1 MYTYTFNDGHIIPQV
16 GFGTYKLN
24 GVEGVHAIQNAL
36 KVGYRVLDTAYNYEN
51 EGAVGKAIA
60 QSKVAREDITIISK
74 LPGRYQAYDDVFQT
88 IEESLYRLGV
98 GYIDIYLI
106 HWPNPKQGLYV
117 EAWKAMIAAKKAGL
131 IRSIGVCNF
140 LPEYIET
147 LKQATGV
154 LPVLNQIELH
164 PYFNQEAMFSYHEE
178 NQILIQAWSPI
189 GRDNGLLKEP
199 ILQELAHKYTK
210 SVVQIILRWHI
221 QRGIMPIPKAT
232 SHARQLENLQIFDFN
247 ISDADMTLINQLSKI
262 DGRRKGQDPSIYEEF

>member
-1 MYTYTFNDGHIIPQV
+1 M
-16 GFGTYKLN
+16 
-24 GVEGVHAIQNAL
+24 
-36 KVGYRVLDTAYNYEN
+36 
-51 EGAVGKAIA
+51 
-60 QSKVAREDITIISK
+60 
-74 LPGRYQAYDDVFQT
+74 
-88 IEESLYRLGV
+88 
-98 GYIDIYLI
+98 
-106 HWPNPKQGLYV
+106 
-117 EAWKAMIAAKKAGL
+117 
-131 IRSIGVCNF
+131 
-140 LPEYIET
+140 
-147 LKQATGV
+147 
-154 LPVLNQIELH
+154 LNQIELH

-210 SVVQIILRWHI
+210 SVVKIILRWHI

>member
-1 MYTYTFNDGHIIPQV
+1 MYTYTLNDGHIIPQI

-24 GVEGVHAIQNAL
+24 GIEGVHAIQNAL

-51 EGAVGKAIA
+51 EGAVGRAIA

-98 GYIDIYLI
+98 DYIDIYLI

-164 PYFNQEAMFSYHEE
+164 PYFNQEAMRSYHEE
-178 NQILIQAWSPI
+178 NQILTQAWSPI

-199 ILQELAHKYTK
+199 VLQELAQKYTK
-210 SVVQIILRWHI
+210 SVVQIILRWHL

-232 SHARQLENLQIFDFN
+232 SHARQLENLQIFDFD
-247 ISDADMTLINQLSKI
+247 ISDSDMTLINQLTKS

>member
-1 MYTYTFNDGHIIPQV
+1 MNTYTLNDGHIIPQI

-24 GVEGVHAIQNAL
+24 GVEGLHAIQNAL

-98 GYIDIYLI
+98 DYIDIYLI

-117 EAWKAMIAAKKAGL
+117 EAWKAMIAAQKAGL

-164 PYFNQEAMFSYHEE
+164 PYFNQEAMRSYHEE

-199 ILQELAHKYTK
+199 VLQELAHKYTK

-247 ISDADMTLINQLSKI
+247 ISDSDMTLINQLTKS

>member
-1 MYTYTFNDGHIIPQV
+1 MYTYTLNDGHIIPQI

-74 LPGRYQAYDDVFQT
+74 LPGRYQAYDDVFKT

-98 GYIDIYLI
+98 DYIDIYLI

-117 EAWKAMIAAKKAGL
+117 EAWKAMIAAQKAGL

-164 PYFNQEAMFSYHEE
+164 PYFNQEAMRSFHEE

-199 ILQELAHKYTK
+199 VLQELARKYTK

-232 SHARQLENLQIFDFN
+232 SHARQLENLQIFDFD
-247 ISDADMTLINQLSKI
+247 ISDSDMTLINQLTKS

>member
-1 MYTYTFNDGHIIPQV
+1 MYTYTLNDGHIIPQI

-98 GYIDIYLI
+98 DYIDIYLI

-117 EAWKAMIAAKKAGL
+117 EAWKAMIAAQKAGL

-164 PYFNQEAMFSYHEE
+164 PYFNQEAMRSYHEE

-199 ILQELAHKYTK
+199 VLQELAHKYTK

-247 ISDADMTLINQLSKI
+247 ISDSDMTLINQLTKS

>member
-1 MYTYTFNDGHIIPQV
+1 MNTYTLNDGHIIPQI

-36 KVGYRVLDTAYNYEN
+36 KEGYRVLDTAYNYEN

-98 GYIDIYLI
+98 DYIDIYLI

-117 EAWKAMIAAKKAGL
+117 EAWKAMIAAQKAGL

-164 PYFNQEAMFSYHEE
+164 PYFNQEAMRSYHEE

-199 ILQELAHKYTK
+199 VLQELAHKYTK

-247 ISDADMTLINQLSKI
+247 ISDSDMTLINQLTKS

>member
-1 MYTYTFNDGHIIPQV
+1 MNTYTLNDGHIIPQI

-51 EGAVGKAIA
+51 EGAVGRAIA

-98 GYIDIYLI
+98 DYIDIYLI

-117 EAWKAMIAAKKAGL
+117 EAWKAMIAAQKAGL

-164 PYFNQEAMFSYHEE
+164 PFFNQEAMRSYHEE
-178 NQILIQAWSPI
+178 NQILTQAWSPI

-199 ILQELAHKYTK
+199 VLQELAQKYTK
-210 SVVQIILRWHI
+210 SVVQIILRWHL

-232 SHARQLENLQIFDFN
+232 SHARQLENLQIFDFD
-247 ISDADMTLINQLSKI
+247 ISDSDMTLINQLSKI
-262 DGRRKGQDPSIYEEF
+262 DGRRKGQDPSTYEEF

>member
-1 MYTYTFNDGHIIPQV
+1 MYTYTLNDGHIIPQI

-51 EGAVGKAIA
+51 EGAVGRAIA

-98 GYIDIYLI
+98 DYIDIYLI

-164 PYFNQEAMFSYHEE
+164 PYFNQEAMRSYHEE
-178 NQILIQAWSPI
+178 NQILTQAWSPI

-199 ILQELAHKYTK
+199 VLQELAQKYTK
-210 SVVQIILRWHI
+210 SVVQIILRWHL

-232 SHARQLENLQIFDFN
+232 SHARQLENLQIFDFD
-247 ISDADMTLINQLSKI
+247 ISDSDMTLINQLTKS

>member
-98 GYIDIYLI
+98 DYIDIYLI

>member
-98 GYIDIYLI
+98 DYIDIYLI

-117 EAWKAMIAAKKAGL
+117 EAWKAMIAAQKAGL

>member
-1 MYTYTFNDGHIIPQV
+1 MNTYTLNDGHIIPQI

-98 GYIDIYLI
+98 DYIDIYLI

-147 LKQATGV
+147 LKQTTGV

-164 PYFNQEAMFSYHEE
+164 Q
-178 NQILIQAWSPI
+178 
-189 GRDNGLLKEP
+189 
-199 ILQELAHKYTK
+199 
-210 SVVQIILRWHI
+210 VQQMYKRS
-221 QRGIMPIPKAT
+221 MVFYPC
-232 SHARQLENLQIFDFN
+232 
-247 ISDADMTLINQLSKI
+247 
-262 DGRRKGQDPSIYEEF
+262 

>member
-98 GYIDIYLI
+98 DYIDIYLI

-140 LPEYIET
+140 LPEFIET

-247 ISDADMTLINQLSKI
+247 ISDVDMTLINQLSKI

>member
-1 MYTYTFNDGHIIPQV
+1 MNTYTLNDGHIIPQI

-51 EGAVGKAIA
+51 EGAVGRAIA

-98 GYIDIYLI
+98 DYIDIYLI
-106 HWPNPKQGLYV
+106 HWPNPIQGLYV
-117 EAWKAMIAAKKAGL
+117 EAWKAMIAAQKAGL

-164 PYFNQEAMFSYHEE
+164 PYFNQEAMRSYHEE
-178 NQILIQAWSPI
+178 NQILTQAWSPI

-199 ILQELAHKYTK
+199 VLQELAQKYTK
-210 SVVQIILRWHI
+210 SVVQIILRWHL

-232 SHARQLENLQIFDFN
+232 SHARQLENLQIFDFD
-247 ISDADMTLINQLSKI
+247 ISDSDMTLINQLNKS
-262 DGRRKGQDPSIYEEF
+262 DGRRKGQDPSTYEEF

>member
-1 MYTYTFNDGHIIPQV
+1 MNTYTLNDGHIIPQI

-51 EGAVGKAIA
+51 EGAVGRAIA

-98 GYIDIYLI
+98 DYIDIYLI

-117 EAWKAMIAAKKAGL
+117 EAWKAMIAAQKAGL

-164 PYFNQEAMFSYHEE
+164 PYFNQEAMRSYHEE

-199 ILQELAHKYTK
+199 VLQELAHKYTK

-247 ISDADMTLINQLSKI
+247 ISDSDMTLINQLTKS

>member
-1 MYTYTFNDGHIIPQV
+1 MNTYTLNDGHIIPQI

-36 KVGYRVLDTAYNYEN
+36 KEGYRVLDTAYNYEN

-98 GYIDIYLI
+98 DYIDIYLI

-117 EAWKAMIAAKKAGL
+117 EAWKAMIAAQKAGL

-140 LPEYIET
+140 F
-147 LKQATGV
+147 TGIYR
-154 LPVLNQIELH
+154 N
-164 PYFNQEAMFSYHEE
+164 FKTSYRCFTCVES
-178 NQILIQAWSPI
+178 NRVASL
-189 GRDNGLLKEP
+189 
-199 ILQELAHKYTK
+199 
-210 SVVQIILRWHI
+210 
-221 QRGIMPIPKAT
+221 
-232 SHARQLENLQIFDFN
+232 F
-247 ISDADMTLINQLSKI
+247 
-262 DGRRKGQDPSIYEEF
+262 

>member
-98 GYIDIYLI
+98 DYIDIYLI

-117 EAWKAMIAAKKAGL
+117 EAWKAMIVAQKAGL